1 MPDQAY
7 IVALGKCL
15 PNAPVD
21 NEQIEEVLGTIGGRP
36 SRAKRITL
44 RNNGIKTRH
53 YAIDPATGL
62 PTHNNAQLTALA
74 VRSALKRLDM
84 RVRDIELL
92 ACGTSAPDQL
102 KPAHANMVHAELGE
116 SAMEVLST
124 AGVCSAGLAALKYA
138 WFSVKSGSVRRA
150 VSTGS
155 ELASSFMVG
164 RNFAAESEQS
174 EGDLE
179 RTPQLA
185 FEKDFLRWMLSD
197 GAGAALIANEPVG
210 TDMAFRID
218 WIDGISLAHELPVCM
233 YSGAIKQPD
242 GRLRGWRE
250 APTRASVVEDQYFAV
265 KQDAR
270 LLDELIPRLISAE
283 TIGAMAKKHGLAAT
297 DVDWLVPHYS
307 SQYFRPVLARCLDG
321 IPFHIP
327 YERWFTN
334 LTTVGNV
341 GSASMYLMLEE
352 LMYSGKLKRGQRVLC
367 FVPESARFFVYY
379 MLLTVV

>member
-1 MPDQAY
+1 VPDQAY
-7 IVALGKCL
+7 IVAMGKFL

-21 NEQIEEVLGTIGGRP
+21 NERIEQVLGTIDGRP

-62 PTHNNAQLTALA
+62 ATHNNAQLTALA
-74 VRSALKRLDM
+74 VRSALKRLDLRM
-84 RVRDIELL
+84 RDVDLL

-116 SAMEVLST
+116 ASMEVLST
-124 AGVCSAGLAALKYA
+124 AGVCSAGLAAMKYA

-164 RNFAAESEQS
+164 RNFEAESEQS
-174 EGDLE
+174 EADIE
-179 RTPQLA
+179 RAPQLA

-197 GAGAALIANEPVG
+197 GAGAAVIADKPVG
-210 TDMAFRID
+210 TEMALRID

-233 YSGAIKQPD
+233 YSGAVKLPD
-242 GRLRGWRE
+242 GQLRGWRE
-250 APTRASVVEDQYFAV
+250 APTPSSVIEDQYFAV

-307 SQYFRPVLARCLDG
+307 SEYFRPVLARCLDG

-327 YERWFTN
+327 YDRWFTN

-341 GSASMYLMLEE
+341 GSASMYLMLED
-352 LMYSGKLKRGQRVLC
+352 LLYSGKLKRGQRILC